1 MNVQTSSW
9 KFMRPP
15 ELLYYDMNSQD
26 RRPGRTHLPAGSL
39 HGEVSA
45 FCIRLAISREAPT
58 RKQCTYFTR
67 GLWNCSRTDWACRAT
82 GYASTS
88 KHLSQC
94 TKTSELRDDLK
105 GSRGSIGGFSNL
117 VDECRRSV
125 AQESR
130 TLADVPDSFGFEP
143 HKPCAGC
150 VGFNRVIR
158 KHNLTQ
164 RPRRAVERSVSF
176 HCHDAVRN
184 NEVDRNGGAQIE
196 DAFLN
201 ALPVED
207 VLRPSISRTR
217 HYAKHVLHAERDA
230 GPVVGLD
237 LWHGNKEIRF
247 QHCPREPE
255 IPHARIAR
263 P

>member
-15 ELLYYDMNSQD
+15 ELLYYEMNSQD

-94 TKTSELRDDLK
+94 TKTSELRDDLR

-130 TLADVPDSFGFEP
+130 TLADVPDMCPILSGSNPISRAQVASAATGSSASTIF
-143 HKPCAGC
+143 
-150 VGFNRVIR
+150 
-158 KHNLTQ
+158 
-164 RPRRAVERSVSF
+164 PRGRGVPLSGPF
-176 HCHDAVRN
+176 
-184 NEVDRNGGAQIE
+184 
-196 DAFLN
+196 
-201 ALPVED
+201 
-207 VLRPSISRTR
+207 PSIATMPSAITKWIGTVAHRSRM
-217 HYAKHVLHAERDA
+217 LS
-230 GPVVGLD
+230 
-237 LWHGNKEIRF
+237 
-247 QHCPREPE
+247 
-255 IPHARIAR
+255 
-263 P
+263 